1 MTTFKRIDW
10 KFNVPNRVK
19 LSFDQPKISDSEKFP
34 GKRNIWYGIKQ
45 SIDGQ
50 GPNGFNA
57 TENLKEMIDLV
68 GAKSG
73 DEIVIEKKQGEKFAY
88 FTVNGKTLQELRES
102 TGKVN
107 IDTDSTVAAPA
118 PAKADYEVTE
128 NKGDLEKRVTDLET
142 RVKKLED
149 DGIPF

>member
-73 DEIVIEKKQGEKFAY
+73 DEI
-88 FTVNGKTLQELRES
+88 LPEL
-102 TGKVN
+102 
-107 IDTDSTVAAPA
+107 
-118 PAKADYEVTE
+118 VT
-128 NKGDLEKRVTDLET
+128 
-142 RVKKLED
+142 
-149 DGIPF
+149 